1 MDVQEEPEKLQ
12 PILFNAAM
20 KNDRRYVRVYRN
32 GKLVPRHLGTVRFPM
47 DFKYGQMEVY
57 PGVFRDI
64 NDHIMVELM
73 PYMMHQVCYME
84 TIPADDIIDLTG
96 MIDKPFD
103 FRWHDIYINGRKLVK
118 KDVEI
123 ISANKIKILKSNS
136 LRWLEIIENSRDK
149 EYFGY
154 EPIYDFMDIL
164 FEVDKEFADRVKDSI
179 DNMYDL
185 EEPVVDQA
193 VSLLDYLLRHFYD
206 NYMLPNYGLINPDL
220 LQIDRYTVRYYKDLL
235 YEEDT
240 YFPLNPD
247 LGKGQLLLPVNP
259 DSE

>member
-1 MDVQEEPEKLQ
+1 
-12 PILFNAAM
+12 
-20 KNDRRYVRVYRN
+20 
-32 GKLVPRHLGTVRFPM
+32 
-47 DFKYGQMEVY
+47 
-57 PGVFRDI
+57 
-64 NDHIMVELM
+64 
-73 PYMMHQVCYME
+73 ME

-123 ISANKIKILKSNS
+123 LSANKIKILKTNS

-164 FEVDKEFADRVKDSI
+164 FEIDKEFADRVKDSI
-179 DNMYDL
+179 DNMYDI
-185 EEPVVDQA
+185 EEPVIDQI
-193 VSLLDYLLRHFYD
+193 VSILDYLLRHFYD
-206 NYMLPNYGLINPDL
+206 NYMIPNYGLINPDL
-220 LQIDRYTVRYYKDLL
+220 MQINRYTVRYYKDLL
-235 YEEDT
+235 HEEDT

-247 LGKGQLLLPVNP
+247 LGRGELLLPVNP